1 MPKVKIDMTV
11 DEKVIPLLPE
21 VEADNV
27 LGGVVRWLRK
37 NDPALDA
44 FLTEAGAF
52 LSVKQTKELDQ
63 A

>member
-21 VEADNV
+21 MEVESV
-27 LGGVVRWLRK
+27 LGGVVGWLRK
-37 NDPALDA
+37 NDPALDT
-44 FLTEAGAF
+44 FLNEAGGLLFGKPKA
-52 LSVKQTKELDQ
+52 VNR